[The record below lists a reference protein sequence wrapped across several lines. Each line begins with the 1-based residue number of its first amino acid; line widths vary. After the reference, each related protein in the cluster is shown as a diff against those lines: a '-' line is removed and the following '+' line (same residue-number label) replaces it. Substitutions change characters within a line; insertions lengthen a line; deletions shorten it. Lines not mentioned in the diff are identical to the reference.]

1 MKLKAFKESE
11 KELIA
16 IEELRA
22 FLRID
27 SDVFDENLKQFL
39 KAGISEFET
48 RTNRILILND
58 YEVEFFNERVILA
71 PFNALKNANFKAEFK
86 TNSGV
91 LYVSG
96 NGNLIVNLGY
106 EELPQDI
113 KLWLKNYVLMAFD
126 GASMPKISNALV
138 SRYKVAFF

>member
-1 MKLKAFKESE
+1 MKLKVLKESE
-11 KELIA
+11 KELID

-22 FLRID
+22 FLRLD
-27 SDVFDENLKQFL
+27 SDVFDENLKHFL
-39 KAGISEFET
+39 KAGVNEFEA
-48 RTNRILILND
+48 RTNRILVLND

-86 TNSGV
+86 TNGGV
-91 LYVSG
+91 LYVVG
-96 NGNLIVNLGY
+96 NGNLVANLGF

-126 GASMPKISNALV
+126 GASMPKISSALV
-138 SRYKVAFF
+138 TRYKIAYF